1 MMEKHSKKEDGI
13 ALIVGSFMVALG
25 VFFLSSAQ
33 LLTGG
38 TAGLALLLSQ
48 LSLLSFGTLYFF
60 INLPFYALAWQRFG
74 RQFAMNSLLSGAL
87 VSLFADNLHYVIQ
100 FNLIND
106 LFCAVAGGLLIGIGM
121 LILFRHRSSLGG
133 FNVMCLLIQDRTGIS
148 VGKTQLTFGLQHRIS
163 FAAFCFWLDHCII
176 NTRRNYFEYYSDD
189 ESQTGSI
196 YGKIPTII
204 TIVLSPKYLFKSN
217 KKAETWLST
226 LLLCNL
232 SFILR

>member
-1 MMEKHSKKEDGI
+1 MMEKHSRKEDGI

-74 RQFAMNSLLSGAL
+74 RQFAINSLLSGAL

-100 FNLIND
+100 FNQVND

-133 FNVMCLLIQDRTGIS
+133 FNVMCLLIQDKTGIS
-148 VGKTQLTFGLQHRIS
+148 VGKTQLI
-163 FAAFCFWLDHCII
+163 LDC
-176 NTRRNYFEYYSDD
+176 S
-189 ESQTGSI
+189 
-196 YGKIPTII
+196 
-204 TIVLSPKYLFKSN
+204 IVLTSLLFVSSWIIALSILGAIILNMTLAMNHKPTRYTVKYQP
-217 KKAETWLST
+217 
-226 LLLCNL
+226 
-232 SFILR
+232 

>member
-1 MMEKHSKKEDGI
+1 MMEKHTRKEDGI

-74 RQFAMNSLLSGAL
+74 RQFAINSLLSGAL

-100 FNLIND
+100 FNQVND

-133 FNVMCLLIQDRTGIS
+133 FNVMCLLIQDKTGIS
-148 VGKTQLTFGLQHRIS
+148 VGKTQLI
-163 FAAFCFWLDHCII
+163 LDC
-176 NTRRNYFEYYSDD
+176 S
-189 ESQTGSI
+189 
-196 YGKIPTII
+196 
-204 TIVLSPKYLFKSN
+204 IVLTSLLFVSSWIIALSILGAIILNMTLAMNHKPTRYTVKYQP
-217 KKAETWLST
+217 
-226 LLLCNL
+226 
-232 SFILR
+232 

>member
-1 MMEKHSKKEDGI
+1 MEKHSKKEDGI

-148 VGKTQLTFGLQHRIS
+148 VGKTQLI
-163 FAAFCFWLDHCII
+163 LDC
-176 NTRRNYFEYYSDD
+176 S
-189 ESQTGSI
+189 
-196 YGKIPTII
+196 
-204 TIVLSPKYLFKSN
+204 IVLASLLFVSGWII
-217 KKAETWLST
+217 ALSILGAIILNIT
-226 LLLCNL
+226 LTMNHKPA
-232 SFILR
+232 RYTVRYQP